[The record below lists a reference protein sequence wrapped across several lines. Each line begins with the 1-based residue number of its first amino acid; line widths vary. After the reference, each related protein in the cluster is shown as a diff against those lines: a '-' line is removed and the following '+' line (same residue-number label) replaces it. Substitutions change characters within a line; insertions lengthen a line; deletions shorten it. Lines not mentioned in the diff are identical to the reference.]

1 MKITVL
7 MENSPGEDCRLA
19 AEHGLSLYIETE
31 KHRILAEYP
40 QGTPVTVFDVIEDFA
55 QIDICGW
62 HCTINTKF
70 LTTEKEAAS
79 AD

>member
-1 MKITVL
+1 MKGKTA
-7 MENSPGEDCRLA
+7 GR
-19 AEHGLSLYIETE
+19 ETCNVRSRDE

-55 QIDICGW
+55 QIDVCGW

-70 LTTEKEAAS
+70 LTMEKETAS